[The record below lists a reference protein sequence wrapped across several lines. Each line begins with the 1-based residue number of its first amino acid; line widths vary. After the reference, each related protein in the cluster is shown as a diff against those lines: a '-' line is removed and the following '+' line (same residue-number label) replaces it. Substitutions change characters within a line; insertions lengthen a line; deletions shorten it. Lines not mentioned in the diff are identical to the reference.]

1 AMDNFRGVGRFQN
14 AYDLDCEIQQL
25 VTPHWLPGD
34 PVPKS
39 HAPQQLHRHKS
50 AAVDLVD
57 LVNCADIGV
66 IEGGGCPRFAFEAM
80 QCDWVARVLSRE
92 ELKRHFAA
100 ELHVLGAVNY
110 THST

>member
-1 AMDNFRGVGRFQN
+1 GLRRVSRIGVQFGQPEVEQLYVTLFRDEYVCRFDIAMDNFRGVGRFQT

-39 HAPQQLHRHKS
+39 HALQQLHRHKS

-66 IEGGGCPRFAFEAM
+66 IEGGG
-80 QCDWVARVLSRE
+80 
-92 ELKRHFAA
+92 
-100 ELHVLGAVNY
+100 
-110 THST
+110 